1 MYKTLTLHN
10 NGINDNEGLSFDT
23 TIWLTMA
30 KKKKEKNT
38 QKTQG
43 TRNKILV

>member
-30 KKKKEKNT
+30 KKKERKKHTKKHRAQEIKS
-38 QKTQG
+38 
-43 TRNKILV
+43 